1 MMKRKMM
8 KSNNPWDLIKEPV
21 SSIDV
26 NAKLAD
32 KDNLLEFYWAKDSIG
47 NLLFILHTSSSIII
61 KQKIPSLIGIDVSIG
76 SIENT
81 NQLILTLSEKEDK
94 DIFNSL
100 CLDLLKSTKNINDES
115 LAIKSILKRLEKWQ
129 YFLKSGR
136 KAIDKKQLKGL
147 IGELYL
153 IKKYLLAEYNAKDV
167 LEFWK
172 APLQS
177 VQDFELS
184 NMTIEVKTKS
194 SVNSITISSYEQL
207 FTQLDYLYLFVVTL
221 TESTKNVTES
231 FNIYDMI
238 DEIRKLIGL
247 DNLLIIENFNNLL
260 MHYGFVELVEY
271 EDLYFTI
278 IFDEFYE
285 VTDEFPK
292 IIDIPDG
299 IEKLNYK
306 INLDTCRKFLVEKNI
321 LNITGDDNE

>member
-1 MMKRKMM
+1 MKN
-8 KSNNPWDLIKEPV
+8 SNNPWELITQPI
-21 SSIDV
+21 SNIDV

-32 KDNLLEFYWAKDSIG
+32 KDNLLEFYWAKDAIG
-47 NLLFILHTSSSIII
+47 NLLFILHTASSIII
-61 KQKIPSLIGIDVSIG
+61 KQKIPSLIGINVSIG

-81 NQLILTLSEKEDK
+81 NQLILTLYNKEDK
-94 DIFNSL
+94 DIFYSL

-136 KAIDKKQLKGL
+136 KIIDKKQLKGL

-153 IKKYLLAEYNAKDV
+153 IKKYLLAEYKAKDV

-177 VQDFELS
+177 VQDFELN

-221 TESTKNVTES
+221 TESTKNITES

-247 DNLLIIENFNNLL
+247 DNLLLIENFNNLL
-260 MHYGFVELVEY
+260 MHYGFVELIEY

-278 IFDEFYE
+278 SFDEFYE

-292 IIDIPDG
+292 IVDIPDG

-306 INLDTCRKFLVEKNI
+306 INLDTCKNFLVEENI
-321 LNITGDDNE
+321 FNITGVMNG

>member
-1 MMKRKMM
+1 MKN
-8 KSNNPWDLIKEPV
+8 NNPWDSVKEPL

-26 NAKLAD
+26 NAILAD

-61 KQKIPSLIGIDVSIG
+61 KQKIPSLNGIDISIG
-76 SIENT
+76 SIEDT

-94 DIFNSL
+94 DIFYSL

-136 KAIDKKQLKGL
+136 KIIDKKQLKGL
-147 IGELYL
+147 IGELHL
-153 IKKYLLAEYNAKDV
+153 IKKYLLAQFATKDV
-167 LEFWK
+167 LDFWK

-177 VQDFELS
+177 VQDFELN
-184 NMTIEVKTKS
+184 NMTVEVKTKS

-221 TESTKNVTES
+221 TESTKNISES
-231 FNIYDMI
+231 FNIYDII
-238 DEIRKLIGL
+238 DEIKKLIGE
-247 DNLLIIENFNNLL
+247 DNLMLIENFNNLL
-260 MHYGFVELVEY
+260 MHYGFVELIEY
-271 EDLYFTI
+271 EDLYFI
-278 IFDEFYE
+278 ISFDEFYE
-285 VTDEFPK
+285 VTDKFPK

-306 INLDTCRKFLVEKNI
+306 INLDTCRSFLVEENI
-321 LNITGDDNE
+321 FNIIGDNYG

>member
-1 MMKRKMM
+1 MKT
-8 KSNNPWDLIKEPV
+8 NPWNKIEKPYKNL
-21 SSIDV
+21 
-26 NAKLAD
+26 NAILAD
-32 KDNLLEFYWAKDSIG
+32 KYNFLEFFWAKDSIG
-47 NLLFILHTSSSIII
+47 NFIFLLHTKLDILQAQKVPKLNGI
-61 KQKIPSLIGIDVSIG
+61 KISIG
-76 SIENT
+76 QIDKT
-81 NQLILTLSEKEDK
+81 YQLVLTLTSKEDK
-94 DIFNSL
+94 DIFYSL

-136 KAIDKKQLKGL
+136 KIIDKKQLKGL

-153 IKKYLLAEYNAKDV
+153 IKKYLLAEYKAKDV

-177 VQDFELS
+177 VQDFELN

-221 TESTKNVTES
+221 SESTKNISQS

-238 DEIRKLIGL
+238 DEIRELIGL
-247 DNLLIIENFNNLL
+247 DNLLLIENFDNLL
-260 MHYGFVELVEY
+260 MHYGFVELIEY
-271 EDLYFTI
+271 EDLYFI
-278 IFDEFYE
+278 ISFDEFYK
-285 VTDEFPK
+285 VTDNFPK
-292 IIDIPDG
+292 IIDIPNG

-306 INLDTCRKFLVEKNI
+306 INLDTCKKFLVKENIFNIIGNKN
-321 LNITGDDNE
+321 D

>member
-1 MMKRKMM
+1 MKN
-8 KSNNPWDLIKEPV
+8 NNPWDSVKEPL

-26 NAKLAD
+26 NAILAD

-61 KQKIPSLIGIDVSIG
+61 KQKIPSLNGIDISIG

-94 DIFNSL
+94 DIFYSL

-136 KAIDKKQLKGL
+136 KIIDKKQLKGL
-147 IGELYL
+147 IGELHL
-153 IKKYLLAEYNAKDV
+153 IKKYLLHEYDVKDV

-177 VQDFELS
+177 VQDFELT
-184 NMTIEVKTKS
+184 NMTVEVKTKS

-221 TESTKNVTES
+221 TESTKNISES
-231 FNIYDMI
+231 FNIYDII
-238 DEIRKLIGL
+238 DEIKKLIGE
-247 DNLLIIENFNNLL
+247 DNLMLIENFNNLL
-260 MHYGFVELVEY
+260 MHYGFVELIEY
-271 EDLYFTI
+271 EDLYFI
-278 IFDEFYE
+278 ISFDEFYE
-285 VTDEFPK
+285 VTDKFPK

-306 INLDTCRKFLVEKNI
+306 INLDTCRSFLVEENI
-321 LNITGDDNE
+321 FNIIGDNYG

>member
-1 MMKRKMM
+1 MKT
-8 KSNNPWDLIKEPV
+8 NPWNKIEKPYKNL
-21 SSIDV
+21 
-26 NAKLAD
+26 NAILAD
-32 KDNLLEFYWAKDSIG
+32 KYNFLEFFWAKDSIG
-47 NLLFILHTSSSIII
+47 NFIFLLHTKLNILQPQKVPKLNGI
-61 KQKIPSLIGIDVSIG
+61 KISIG
-76 SIENT
+76 QIDKT
-81 NQLILTLSEKEDK
+81 YQLVLTLTSKEDK
-94 DIFNSL
+94 DIFYSL

-136 KAIDKKQLKGL
+136 KIIDKKQLKGL

-153 IKKYLLAEYNAKDV
+153 IKKYLLAEYNSKDV

-177 VQDFELS
+177 VQDFELN

-221 TESTKNVTES
+221 SESTKNISQS

-238 DEIRKLIGL
+238 DEIRELIGL
-247 DNLLIIENFNNLL
+247 DNLLLIENFDNLL
-260 MHYGFVELVEY
+260 MHYGFVELIEY
-271 EDLYFTI
+271 EDLYFI
-278 IFDEFYE
+278 ISFDEFYK
-285 VTDEFPK
+285 VTDNFPK
-292 IIDIPDG
+292 IIDIPNG

-306 INLDTCRKFLVEKNI
+306 INLDTCKKFLVKENIFNIIGDKN
-321 LNITGDDNE
+321 D

>member
-1 MMKRKMM
+1 MKN
-8 KSNNPWDLIKEPV
+8 NNPWDLIKEPI
-21 SSIDV
+21 SNIDV

-61 KQKIPSLIGIDVSIG
+61 KQKIPSLIGINVSIG
-76 SIENT
+76 SIETT
-81 NQLILTLSEKEDK
+81 NQLILTLSEKEDR
-94 DIFNSL
+94 DIFYSL
-100 CLDLLKSTKNINDES
+100 CLDLLKSTKNVNDES

-129 YFLKSGR
+129 YFLKSAR
-136 KAIDKKQLKGL
+136 KIIDKKQLKGL

-167 LEFWK
+167 LKFWK

-177 VQDFELS
+177 VQDFELN

-221 TESTKNVTES
+221 TESTKIITES

-247 DNLLIIENFNNLL
+247 DNLLLIENFNNLL
-260 MHYGFVELVEY
+260 MHYGFVELIEY
-271 EDLYFTI
+271 EDLYFSI
-278 IFDEFYE
+278 SFDEFYE

-292 IIDIPDG
+292 IVDISDG

-306 INLDTCRKFLVEKNI
+306 INLDACKNFLVEEDI
-321 LNITGDDNE
+321 FNITGVTNG

>member
-1 MMKRKMM
+1 MKMM
-8 KSNNPWDLIKEPV
+8 KNNNPWESIKEPF
-21 SSIDV
+21 SNIDV

-61 KQKIPSLIGIDVSIG
+61 KQKILSLNGINVSIG
-76 SIENT
+76 TIENT
-81 NQLILTLSEKEDK
+81 NQLILTLSDKEDK
-94 DIFNSL
+94 DIFHSL

-129 YFLKSGR
+129 YFLKSGI
-136 KAIDKKQLKGL
+136 KIIDKKQLKGL
-147 IGELYL
+147 IGELHL

-177 VQDFELS
+177 VQDFELN

-221 TESTKNVTES
+221 TESTKNISQS
-231 FNIYDMI
+231 FNVYDMI
-238 DEIRKLIGL
+238 DEIRELIGL
-247 DNLLIIENFNNLL
+247 DNLLLIENFNNLL

-271 EDLYFTI
+271 EDLYFI
-278 IFDEFYE
+278 ITFDEFYE
-285 VTDEFPK
+285 VTDKFPK

-306 INLDTCRKFLVEKNI
+306 INLDTCREFLIQENI
-321 LNITGDDNE
+321 FNITGDTNG